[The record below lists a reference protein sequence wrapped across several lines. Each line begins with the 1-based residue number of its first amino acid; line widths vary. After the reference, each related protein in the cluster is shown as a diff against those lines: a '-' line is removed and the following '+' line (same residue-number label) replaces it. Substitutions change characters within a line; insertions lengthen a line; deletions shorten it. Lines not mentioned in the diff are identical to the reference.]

1 VALDPPRSAPRDA
14 PGEPVPEQH
23 RLSRREQRQLH
34 RLRARKVRRI
44 VRRID
49 PWTVLKFSLLFY
61 LCLFLITL
69 VAAVVLWTIAAAA
82 GTLHGVEDFVKDLGD
97 FKTFTFNGAQLL
109 AAFSLAGLVLV
120 IVGTAANVLLAVL
133 FNLIG
138 DLTGGIR
145 VTVIEEESTRRT
157 VV

>member
-1 VALDPPRSAPRDA
+1 MALDPPRPAPSDA
-14 PGEPVPEQH
+14 PGEQVPELH

-44 VRRID
+44 VRRVD

-61 LCLFLITL
+61 LCLFLIAM
-69 VAAVVLWTIAAAA
+69 VAAVVLWLIAAAA
-82 GTLHGVEDFVKDLGD
+82 GTLQGVEDFIKDLGD
-97 FKTFTFNGAQLL
+97 FKTFKFNGPALL
-109 AAFSLAGLVLV
+109 AAFSLVGLVLV
-120 IVGTAANVLLAVL
+120 VIGTAANVLLAIL

-145 VTVIEEESTRRT
+145 VTVIEEESTRRP